1 MSVYRYKSW
10 TLTMIDMKHIGNG
23 EFRRVQKRKKCLSE
37 LLHFG
42 LGLVMILVFCA
53 AVKF

>member
-1 MSVYRYKSW
+1 
-10 TLTMIDMKHIGNG
+10 MIDMKHIGNG
-23 EFRRVQKRKKCLSE
+23 EFRRVQKRRKSE

-42 LGLVMILVFCA
+42 IGLVMILVFCA